1 MSLDTI
7 PQNLPVH
14 PKAARYLHD
23 VTLSDY
29 SRNLKQCQNEL
40 NSTLDQIIET
50 ALFLGE
56 DLPKDLLE
64 SLEATHDDLQDQYRQ
79 FKVIQNSL
87 QDAKNKYRTDSDKY
101 ERIADLNDWQKYTDS
116 ENASNGPKSLL
127 SYYKETLD
135 KNQSSTTT
143 TTTTETARLDEKNK
157 TTTLFKILPQIW
169 NNPTAVIKDDKQ
181 NDDNDEEDEIQ
192 IEGGTIELICPIT
205 CKPFEIPMI
214 SKKCGHTFDK
224 QGIITYLG
232 GPSSRAS
239 KDCPQTGCS
248 KSVSINNFEIDEVMK
263 LRCKIARSMKRKQK
277 ANSES
282 DSIDVI

>member
-1 MSLDTI
+1 M
-7 PQNLPVH
+7 N
-14 PKAARYLHD
+14 
-23 VTLSDY
+23 DY
-29 SRNLKQCQNEL
+29 NKNLKKCQNEL

-50 ALFLGE
+50 TLFLGE

-79 FKVIQNSL
+79 FIVIQNIL

-116 ENASNGPKSLL
+116 ENASNGPRSLF

-135 KNQSSTTT
+135 KNQSFITTTNTNTNTTT
-143 TTTTETARLDEKNK
+143 TTATARLDEKNE

-205 CKPFEIPMI
+205 YKPFEIPMI

-248 KSVSINNFEIDEVMK
+248 KSVSLKDFEIDEVMK
-263 LRCKIARSMKRKQK
+263 LRCKIAKSLKRKQK